1 MGFRSHLHT
10 SLHCTI
16 PATSSSQPKEL
27 PLTKNKPKRTEKG
40 ARAQTVLKGKK
51 TPKSNLTKKYEP
63 FVSWN
68 DKRYRQCCFVPQ
80 SIWNLAAVLPDSC
93 LPDLN
98 LTFAWNGRCL
108 LVAFASTECSSGI
121 GRPCFWIG
129 IGRHVLLAG
138 RRIPFA
144 AIASSLAERY
154 GCGDSLART
163 AG

>member
-1 MGFRSHLHT
+1 MHT

-27 PLTKNKPKRTEKG
+27 SLTKNGPQGTEKG
-40 ARAQTVLKGKK
+40 AGEQIVLGGEK
-51 TPKSNLTKKYEP
+51 TPKRTRQKRNEP

-68 DKRYRQCCFVPQ
+68 DTRYKQCCFVPQ
-80 SIWNLAAVLPDSC
+80 SIWNFAAVLPDFC
-93 LPDLN
+93 LPDLKS
-98 LTFAWNGRCL
+98 TFAWNGRCL

-121 GRPCFWIG
+121 GRPCSGSGLGGTCCWQVVGYRSLQF
-129 IGRHVLLAG
+129 
-138 RRIPFA
+138 
-144 AIASSLAERY
+144 ASSLTERY